1 MAFVTKK
8 LKKEWYLGLALR
20 YNLSGV
26 GEKEGDTYKE
36 FVGEV
41 HMPMRPFKP

>member
-1 MAFVTKK
+1 MTHELTFGICDKK

-26 GEKEGDTYKE
+26 GEGDN
-36 FVGEV
+36 
-41 HMPMRPFKP
+41 